1 MKDVLITRPMPTNTH
16 TRNHRW
22 EVLGGSDNVLSA
34 ALLRLR
40 FRGLSDASRAPSL
53 GAGRYLEF
61 ATRDSPSANRTMSP
75 SYVRWLAIAGII
87 IGTVGVFFFGVLAI
101 LIAIVLFGLS
111 ILGLAATVIGPTP
124 TPRRGWGFT
133 CSACGGELLGREPV
147 CPRCGR
153 ESSTR
158 TRRASR
164 PPTAETCSCRVG
176 NSRRK
181 WARPAF

>member
-1 MKDVLITRPMPTNTH
+1 MRVVRPP
-16 TRNHRW
+16 
-22 EVLGGSDNVLSA
+22 
-34 ALLRLR
+34 
-40 FRGLSDASRAPSL
+40 P

-111 ILGLAATVIGPTP
+111 IIGLAATVTGPTP
-124 TPRRGWGFT
+124 TPRRGWGLT
-133 CSACGGELLGREPV
+133 CSACGGELLGGDPV

-153 ESSTR
+153 EIVHSN
-158 TRRASR
+158 
-164 PPTAETCSCRVG
+164 PPSQQAADR
-176 NSRRK
+176 
-181 WARPAF
+181 